1 MRFEI
6 VVKRLLTRVARN
18 RGRILSIAA
27 TLLMAAAVGACG
39 DEYPQTTI
47 NPTTEFGRVTHDLY
61 TGIFWWTMVILAVV
75 WGVLAYTLIRFR
87 ERPGQPRPKQIHGNM
102 ALEIGWTIA
111 PALIV
116 VAITVPTI
124 RGVFDLQRPNG
135 DEALV
140 VEVTGNRYWWSFHY
154 PEYGITTANEL
165 HLPVGRPVTLRLE
178 ASDVIHSFWVPR
190 IGGKRDVNP
199 IVRTPEGEGMKYT
212 WLFFTLEE
220 AGEYFGQCA
229 EFCGASHSLMRMRV
243 FGDSPEDFDAWVE
256 AWQTP
261 SPTALG
267 PQVAEAEEGAEPEEV
282 ADSGG
287 EGVQTAAAEEDPLV
301 AMGRDVFLNQ
311 SFCVACH
318 AVNGTPAAGVIG
330 PNLTRVGARSTIA
343 AGMLENTPENLFRW
357 IRDPQSVK
365 PDARMPGASY
375 MAGGWPATNLTDDQ
389 VRALAAYL
397 TSLR

>member
-1 MRFEI
+1 MRLDI
-6 VVKRLLTRVARN
+6 VAKRLLERVVHN
-18 RGRILSIAA
+18 RGRILSITA
-27 TLLMAAAVGACG
+27 TLLMAGAMVACG
-39 DEYPQTTI
+39 DEYPQSTV

-61 TGIFWWTMVILAVV
+61 TGIFWWTMIILAVV
-75 WGVLAYTLIRFR
+75 WAVLAYTLVRFR
-87 ERPGQPRPKQIHGNM
+87 EKPGAPRPKQIHGNM

-116 VAITVPTI
+116 VAITVPTV

-135 DEALV
+135 DDALV

-154 PEYGITTANEL
+154 PEYGLTTANEL
-165 HLPVGRPVTLRLE
+165 HLPVGRPVTLRL
-178 ASDVIHSFWVPR
+178 AATDVIHSFWVPR

-199 IVRTPEGEGMKYT
+199 IVRTPEGKGQKYT

-220 AGEYFGQCA
+220 EGEYLGQCA
-229 EFCGASHSLMRMRV
+229 EFCGESHSLMRMRV
-243 FGDSPEDFDAWVE
+243 FGDSPEAFQEWVE

-261 SPTALG
+261 SATALA
-267 PQVAEAEEGAEPEEV
+267 PAEPEIAGDAPE
-282 ADSGG
+282 GG
-287 EGVQTAAAEEDPLV
+287 SDAAAAAQATADEDPLV
-301 AMGRDVFLNQ
+301 ALGRDVFLNQ

-318 AVNGTPAAGVIG
+318 AINGTPAGGVIG
-330 PNLTRVGARSTIA
+330 PDLTRIGSRSTIG

-375 MAGGWPATNLTDDQ
+375 EAGGWPATNLTDEQ

-397 TSLR
+397 TSLQ

>member
-1 MRFEI
+1 MRFDI
-6 VVKRLLTRVARN
+6 VAKRLLTRVVRN
-18 RGRILSIAA
+18 RGRILSIAV
-27 TLLMAAAVGACG
+27 TLLTAVAVGACG
-39 DEYPQTTI
+39 DEYPQSTV
-47 NPTTEFGRVTHDLY
+47 NPTTEFGRITHDLY
-61 TGIFWWTMVILAVV
+61 TGIFWWTMVILVVV
-75 WGVLAYTLIRFR
+75 WAVMAYTLIRFR
-87 ERPGQPRPKQIHGNM
+87 EKPGQPHPKQIHGNM
-102 ALEIGWTIA
+102 ALEVGWTIA

-135 DEALV
+135 DDALV
-140 VEVTGNRYWWSFHY
+140 VEVTGHRYWWSFHY
-154 PEYGITTANEL
+154 PEYGVTTANEL

-220 AGEYFGQCA
+220 EGEYLGQCA
-229 EFCGASHSLMRMRV
+229 EFCGQSHSLMRMRV
-243 FGDSPEDFDAWVE
+243 FGDSPEDFDAWID

-261 SPTALG
+261 SPTALA
-267 PQVAEAEEGAEPEEV
+267 PQAEAAEGEEGTPGEGDEAEEV
-282 ADSGG
+282 AQ
-287 EGVQTAAAEEDPLV
+287 VVAAEEDPLV
-301 AMGRDVFLNQ
+301 TLGRDVFLRQ

-318 AVNGTPAAGVIG
+318 AVNGTAAAGVLG
-330 PNLTRVGARSTIA
+330 PNLTRLGARSTIA
-343 AGMLENTPENLFRW
+343 AGMMENTPENLFRW

-365 PDARMPGASY
+365 PDARMPGVSY
-375 MAGGWPATNLTDDQ
+375 EAGGWPPTDLTDDQ

-397 TSLR
+397 TSLQ

>member
-1 MRFEI
+1 MRFDI
-6 VVKRLLTRVARN
+6 VAKRLLTRVVRN
-18 RGRILSIAA
+18 RGRILSIAV
-27 TLLMAAAVGACG
+27 TLLMAVAVGACG
-39 DEYPQTTI
+39 DEYPQSTV
-47 NPTTEFGRVTHDLY
+47 NPTTEFGRITHDLY

-75 WGVLAYTLIRFR
+75 WAVLAYTLIRFR
-87 ERPGQPRPKQIHGNM
+87 ERPGQPHPKQIHGNM

-124 RGVFDLQRPNG
+124 RGVFDLQRPYG
-135 DEALV
+135 DDALV

-154 PEYGITTANEL
+154 PEYGVTTANEL

-220 AGEYFGQCA
+220 AGEYLGQCA
-229 EFCGASHSLMRMRV
+229 EFCGQSHSLMRMRV
-243 FGDSPEDFDAWVE
+243 YGESPEDFDAWIE
-256 AWQTP
+256 AWRTP
-261 SPTALG
+261 SPTAMA
-267 PQVAEAEEGAEPEEV
+267 PQVAAAEDGEAGQD
-282 ADSGG
+282 ADAG
-287 EGVQTAAAEEDPLV
+287 ESATQAAAPEEDPLV

-318 AVNGTPAAGVIG
+318 AVNGTPAGGVLG
-330 PNLTRVGARSTIA
+330 PNLTRLGSRRTIG
-343 AGMLENTPENLFRW
+343 AGMLENTPENLIRW

-365 PDARMPGASY
+365 PDARMPGVSY
-375 MAGGWPATNLTDDQ
+375 DAGGWPATSLTDDQ

-397 TSLR
+397 TSLQ

>member
-1 MRFEI
+1 MRLDI
-6 VVKRLLTRVARN
+6 VAKRLLERVVHN
-18 RGRILSIAA
+18 RGRILSIMA
-27 TLLMAAAVGACG
+27 TLLMAGAMAACG
-39 DEYPQTTI
+39 DEYPQSTV

-61 TGIFWWTMVILAVV
+61 TGIFWWTMIILAVV
-75 WGVLAYTLIRFR
+75 WAVLAYTLVRFR
-87 ERPGQPRPKQIHGNM
+87 EKPGAPRPKQIHGNM

-135 DEALV
+135 DDALV

-154 PEYGITTANEL
+154 PEYGVTTANEL

-199 IVRTPEGEGMKYT
+199 IVRTPEGEGRKYT

-220 AGEYFGQCA
+220 EGEYLGQCA
-229 EFCGASHSLMRMRV
+229 EFCGQSHSLMRMRV
-243 FGDSPEDFDAWVE
+243 FGDSPEAFEAWVE

-261 SPTALG
+261 SATALA
-267 PQVAEAEEGAEPEEV
+267 PAAAEPEPE
-282 ADSGG
+282 ADAPEQGTDTA
-287 EGVQTAAAEEDPLV
+287 EGTQSTVDEDPLV
-301 AMGRDVFLNQ
+301 AEGRDVFLNQ

-318 AVNGTPAAGVIG
+318 AINGTPAGGVIG
-330 PNLTRVGARSTIA
+330 PNLTRFGARSTLG

-365 PDARMPGASY
+365 PDARMPGVSY
-375 MAGGWPATNLTDDQ
+375 EAGGWPSTNLTDDQ

-397 TSLR
+397 TSLQ